1 MPHPDP
7 HPQPHHL
14 LSACE
19 AAEQLAQRSLRAEDL
34 VRDCLARI
42 DAREAQVQAWSHVAR
57 DAALAR
63 ARALDQGAHQGLLHG
78 IPMGVKDLIAT
89 ADMPTGYGSSI
100 YTGHQPANDAS
111 CVALARAAGAVIM
124 GKTVT
129 TEFATFEPNQTRNPH
144 NRAHTPG
151 GSSSGSAAAVADGM
165 VPLALGTQTAGSLT
179 RPAAYCGVVA
189 FKPSFGGINR
199 SGAKPL
205 SDTLDTVGT
214 LARNVPDAALLAS
227 ALSGRAD
234 WLLRPLA
241 QVLGRPLRVGLCRT
255 YEWSHA
261 LPETHTAMAQAA
273 SLIGRADGMTV
284 QDKRLPSD
292 FEQLAQ
298 AQTHIQLFEQAQ
310 CLAYER
316 LQHFERLSPRL
327 QGIMNAG
334 MAVTVA
340 QYDLAQAWV
349 ARCRAQLTEAFK
361 DIDVLLAPSAPG
373 AAPLGLDNTGDPIFC
388 RIWTVLHTPT
398 VNIPA
403 GHAANGL
410 PVGLQVVGPVG
421 GDALALAAA
430 HALHRVLAAT

>member
-1 MPHPDP
+1 MSHPF
-7 HPQPHHL
+7 

-19 AAEQLAQRSLRAEDL
+19 AAEQLAQRHLRAEDL

-42 DAREAQVQAWSHVAR
+42 DAREAEVQAWNHVAR

-78 IPMGVKDLIAT
+78 LPIGVKDLIAT
-89 ADMPTGYGSSI
+89 ADMPTTYGSPI
-100 YTGHQPANDAS
+100 YAGHQPAHDAS
-111 CVALARAAGAVIM
+111 CVALARAAGAVVL

-129 TEFATFEPNQTRNPH
+129 TEFATFQPNQTRNPH
-144 NRAHTPG
+144 NTAHTPG

-179 RPAAYCGVVA
+179 RPAAYCGIVA

-199 SGAKPL
+199 AGAKPL

-214 LARNVPDAALLAS
+214 LARSVPDAALFAA
-227 ALSGRAD
+227 ALSGRHD
-234 WLLRPLA
+234 WLVRPLA
-241 QVLGRPLRVGLCRT
+241 QVLGRPLRVGICRT
-255 YEWSHA
+255 YEWPQA
-261 LPETHTAMAQAA
+261 LPETHTAMVQAA
-273 SLIGRADGMTV
+273 SHIGRTHGMTV
-284 QDKRLPSD
+284 QERHLPSD

-298 AQTHIQLFEQAQ
+298 AQIHIQLFEQAH

-327 QGIMNAG
+327 QGIMQAG
-334 MAVTVA
+334 VAVTVA
-340 QYDLAQAWV
+340 QYDQAQAWV
-349 ARCRAQLTEAFK
+349 ARCRAQLAEVFQ
-361 DIDVLLAPSAPG
+361 DVDVLLAPSAAG
-373 AAPLGLDNTGDPIFC
+373 AAPVGLDNTGDPVFC

-403 GHAANGL
+403 GHAPNGM

-421 GDALALAAA
+421 ADAFTLAAA
-430 HALHRVLAAT
+430 HALHQSLMR

>member
-1 MPHPDP
+1 MS
-7 HPQPHHL
+7 HHL

-19 AAEQLAQRSLRAEDL
+19 AAEQLAQRGLRAEDL

-42 DAREAQVQAWSHVAR
+42 DAREAEVQAWSHVAR

-78 IPMGVKDLIAT
+78 LPIGVKDLIAT
-89 ADMPTGYGSSI
+89 ADMPTTYGSPI
-100 YTGHQPANDAS
+100 YAGHRPANDAS
-111 CVALARAAGAVIM
+111 CVALARAAGAVVL

-129 TEFATFEPNQTRNPH
+129 TEFATFQPNQTRNPH
-144 NRAHTPG
+144 NTAHTPG

-199 SGAKPL
+199 AGAKPL

-214 LARNVPDAALLAS
+214 LARSVPDAALFAA
-227 ALSGRAD
+227 ALSGRHD
-234 WLLRPLA
+234 WLVHPMGEHLA
-241 QVLGRPLRVGLCRT
+241 RPLRVGLCHT
-255 YEWSHA
+255 YEWPQA
-261 LPETHTAMAQAA
+261 LPETQDAMQQAA
-273 SLIGRADGMTV
+273 ARVQASGAMTLHEL
-284 QDKRLPSD
+284 RLPVD
-292 FEQLAQ
+292 FELLAQ
-298 AQTHIQLFEQAQ
+298 AQIHIQLFEQAQ

-316 LQHFERLSPRL
+316 LQHFDRLSPRL
-327 QGIMNAG
+327 QGIMTAG
-334 MAVTVA
+334 VAVTA
-340 QYDLAQAWV
+340 TQYDQAQAWV
-349 ARCRAQLTEAFK
+349 ARCRAQLADVFQ
-361 DIDVLLAPSAPG
+361 DVDVLLAPSAAG
-373 AAPLGLDNTGDPIFC
+373 AAPQGLDNTGDPLFC

-403 GHAANGL
+403 GHAPNGM

-421 GDALALAAA
+421 ADAFTLAAA
-430 HALHRVLAAT
+430 HAVHQSLTR